1 MRIKNSEHAFVNHYL
16 SKFGKLFVNP
26 YIQKNSIN
34 PSLTLF
40 WPFVN
45 RFLTLSEAFVVRD
58 LGVVYC
64 GQNGKNS

>member
-1 MRIKNSEHAFVNHYL
+1 MRIKISEIAVVKPFL

-26 YIQKNSIN
+26 YIQQNSIN

-45 RFLTLSEAFVVRD
+45 RFLTLSESFVVRD
-58 LGVVYC
+58 LGV
-64 GQNGKNS
+64 